1 MPRVRTSLSPVLLMS
16 ITLTGCP
23 SRSPSPSPA
32 PPAIGNV
39 PAATGT
45 SDPNVVQSLYR
56 ERTASGIR
64 TEPCLGPG
72 DLLEISVF
80 RWPDL
85 QGYRTRVQPSGMI
98 SLPLLGQMRAGGLT
112 ETQLKQQI
120 ADGLKRNV
128 MKDPQ
133 VSVFVAEYVSQQV
146 SVTGA
151 VARPG
156 LIGLSREH
164 RTVADM
170 ISEAGGFNEHA
181 GGHVQLIP
189 AHGSACDGTV
199 RRPGLTPAGTG
210 EPVELDINEQY
221 ASADANPLM
230 LPVVGGDQI
239 VVNRGRFSVDGWV
252 NTPGSFD
259 IAPGMTA
266 QGAIAAAGGA
276 VFAGDLTKVTVWRTQ
291 RGGTK
296 KAIEVDMD
304 KVQRGEG
311 KDVTLQ
317 GGDVVSVPA
326 SSAKMV
332 PYSAYYILTTVVRVG
347 ASIPIF

>member
-1 MPRVRTSLSPVLLMS
+1 MLKIRSPWPPFLVMS
-16 ITLTGCP
+16 ITLTACP
-23 SRSPSPSPA
+23 TRTPTPA
-32 PPAIGNV
+32 PAQAPPTVGVTDDGVIQA
-39 PAATGT
+39 
-45 SDPNVVQSLYR
+45 LYR
-56 ERTASGIR
+56 DRTAGGVR

-85 QGYRTRVQPSGMI
+85 QGYRTRVTPAGTI
-98 SLPLLGQMRAGGLT
+98 ALPLLGSMRAAGLT
-112 ETQLKQQI
+112 ETELRNQI

-128 MKDPQ
+128 MRDPQ

-151 VARPG
+151 VSRPG

-170 ISEAGGFNEHA
+170 ISEAGGFTEHA
-181 GGHVQLIP
+181 GGRVQLF
-189 AHGSACDGTV
+189 AAKGNACDGTV
-199 RRPGLTPAGTG
+199 SRPTLQPAKNL
-210 EPVELDINEQY
+210 EPIEFDINEEYQ
-221 ASADANPLM
+221 AANPLT

-252 NTPGSFD
+252 TTPGSYD

-266 QGAIAAAGGA
+266 LGGIAAAGGA
-276 VFAGDLTKVTVWRTQ
+276 VFAGDLSRVTVWRAQ

-296 KAIEVDMD
+296 KKIEVDMD
-304 KVQRGEG
+304 KVTHGDG

-317 GGDVVSVPA
+317 AGDVVEVPM
-326 SSAKMV
+326 SKTRMV

>member
-1 MPRVRTSLSPVLLMS
+1 MLKIRTPWPPFLMLT
-16 ITLTGCP
+16 ITLTACSTRQP
-23 SRSPSPSPA
+23 TPAVA
-32 PPAIGNV
+32 PPTVGANDAG
-39 PAATGT
+39 
-45 SDPNVVQSLYR
+45 VVQALYR
-56 ERTASGIR
+56 ERTSGGMR

-85 QGYRTRVQPSGMI
+85 QGYRTRVTPAGTI
-98 SLPLLGQMRAGGLT
+98 ALPLLGSMRAAGLT
-112 ETQLKQQI
+112 ETELRTQI
-120 ADGLKRNV
+120 AEGLKRNF
-128 MKDPQ
+128 MRDPQ

-156 LIGLSREH
+156 LIGLSREN
-164 RTVADM
+164 RTVADLL
-170 ISEAGGFNEHA
+170 SEAGGFTEHA
-181 GGHVQLIP
+181 GGRVQLIP
-189 AHGSACDGTV
+189 AMGRGVCDGTV
-199 RRPGLTPAGTG
+199 ARPGLMGVKNA
-210 EPVELDINEQY
+210 EPIDLDVNDEY
-221 ASADANPLM
+221 ASADMNPLM

-239 VVNRGRFSVDGWV
+239 IVNRGRFSVDGWV
-252 NTPGSFD
+252 NTPGSYD

-276 VFAGDLTKVTVWRTQ
+276 VFAGDLSKVTVWRSQ

-296 KAIEVDMD
+296 KAIEVDMTQ
-304 KVQRGEG
+304 VTSGQA

-317 GGDVVSVPA
+317 GGDVVEVPM

>member
-39 PAATGT
+39 PAASGT

-64 TEPCLGPG
+64 TEPCLGPR
-72 DLLEISVF
+72 DLLETSVF

-164 RTVADM
+164 RTVADQM
-170 ISEAGGFNEHA
+170 LAE
-181 GGHVQLIP
+181 
-189 AHGSACDGTV
+189 
-199 RRPGLTPAGTG
+199 PGAERQAGTG
-210 EPVELDINEQY
+210 DHAAGRGGSSLERQHHRCQRSRSAGRLEAETGAIELD
-221 ASADANPLM
+221 
-230 LPVVGGDQI
+230 
-239 VVNRGRFSVDGWV
+239 RGR
-252 NTPGSFD
+252 D
-259 IAPGMTA
+259 IANDERRP
-266 QGAIAAAGGA
+266 AA
-276 VFAGDLTKVTVWRTQ
+276 DDIR
-291 RGGTK
+291 RGGH
-296 KAIEVDMD
+296 
-304 KVQRGEG
+304 RG
-311 KDVTLQ
+311 
-317 GGDVVSVPA
+317 
-326 SSAKMV
+326 
-332 PYSAYYILTTVVRVG
+332 
-347 ASIPIF
+347 

>member
-1 MPRVRTSLSPVLLMS
+1 MHYIRSLWPPFSFLMMS
-16 ITLTGCP
+16 ITLSGCP
-23 SRSPSPSPA
+23 TRTPAPAAA
-32 PPAIGNV
+32 PPAVGLTD
-39 PAATGT
+39 A
-45 SDPNVVQSLYR
+45 SVVQALYR
-56 ERTASGIR
+56 ERTAGGLR

-85 QGYRTRVQPSGMI
+85 QGYRTRVTPAGTI
-98 SLPLLGQMRAGGLT
+98 ALPLLGSMRAAGLT
-112 ETQLKQQI
+112 ETELRNQI
-120 ADGLKRNV
+120 AEGLKRNV
-128 MKDPQ
+128 MRDPQ

-156 LIGLSREH
+156 LIGLSREN
-164 RTVADM
+164 RTVSDL
-170 ISEAGGFNEHA
+170 ISEAGGFTEHA
-181 GGHVQLIP
+181 GGRIQLFP
-189 AHGSACDGTV
+189 AKGGGCDGTV
-199 RRPGLTPAGTG
+199 GRPGLQQVKAL
-210 EPVELDINEQY
+210 EPIEIDINDEYQT
-221 ASADANPLM
+221 ADANPLS
-230 LPVVGGDQI
+230 LPVVGGDAI
-239 VVNRGRFSVDGWV
+239 LVNRGRFSVDGWV
-252 NTPGSFD
+252 NTPGAYD

-276 VFAGDLTKVTVWRTQ
+276 VFAGDLSRVTVWRSQ

-296 KAIEVDMD
+296 KPIEVDMA
-304 KVQRGEG
+304 KVTRGEA

-317 GGDVVSVPA
+317 GGDVVEVPM
-326 SSAKMV
+326 SSARMV